1 MTAGS
6 LIVLGFVAL
15 AVVGAILSLVR
26 SHRSGRCSCGCDG
39 CCSGCQKCKKCI
51 ETKEGTT
58 VAVPAVRRYRPNHFH
73 VQSFTIQ
80 FTKIL

>member
-1 MTAGS
+1 MTVGS

-51 ETKEGTT
+51 EIEE
-58 VAVPAVRRYRPNHFH
+58 
-73 VQSFTIQ
+73 
-80 FTKIL
+80 